1 MKKLKLQNLDCAN
14 CALKIEKTLN
24 NMPELSNVRLNF
36 STSTLTF
43 EQNID
48 KDLSDLI
55 EKEIQKIEKEVIIVK
70 EESKNQKR
78 FWQNLDKKLLFITF
92 LSLFLTYISYNYI
105 ENRQIQITV
114 FLIAYIIVAWDVLY
128 KAFKNIIV
136 GKVFDEYFLMSIA
149 TIGAIAL
156 FDFVEAIAVMVF
168 YQVGEMFQRVA
179 VNNSRDSINA
189 LIDIKPEFAF
199 VKEGEAVV
207 QKTPQEL
214 KLDDVILV
222 KVGEKVPV
230 DAILLEN
237 SCSFDTSAITGE
249 FKPKTL
255 KQNEEVLS
263 GYINVSNAV
272 YLKVKSLYK
281 DSTIAKVI
289 ELIENASLK
298 KANAEKFITKFASVY
313 TPIVVVLALFLA
325 FLPPLFIENAL
336 YSDWIERA
344 LVFLVI
350 SCPCALV
357 ISVPLSYFSAIGA
370 VSKKGVLVK
379 GANYIEKLT
388 EIKNFVF
395 DKTGTLTK
403 GVFEVTKV
411 EAFDMS
417 KDELLRVV
425 ATVESFSTHPIAKA
439 VVKECKEELNLKEL
453 SFSEEFSGLGIKAI
467 VNEKEILVGNR
478 KLLEKFG
485 IKISQ
490 NLNESLNIVY
500 ISINSK
506 FVGYIVVS
514 DVIKSEAKE
523 FLKELKKLNILKTY
537 MLTGDKKEQA
547 LEVAKNIGIDE
558 VRYELLPQDK
568 LKIYENI
575 KKDTNQTTAFVGDG
589 INDAPTLANAD
600 IGFAMGGIGSDLAI
614 KSADVIVLNDNLNSI
629 SDAIKIAKK
638 TKVIF
643 LFSVVVPP
651 VATWPV
657 TAVPF
662 HDEDVGASIFC
673 LLSLRMVNLF
683 MFAGWMNPVIV
694 LSPDTITSVM
704 DGVPAAYAFACLSST
719 IISRAMALMFPA
731 WIADPHMFTCSL
743 M

>member
-1 MKKLKLQNLDCAN
+1 
-14 CALKIEKTLN
+14 
-24 NMPELSNVRLNF
+24 
-36 STSTLTF
+36 
-43 EQNID
+43 
-48 KDLSDLI
+48 
-55 EKEIQKIEKEVIIVK
+55 
-70 EESKNQKR
+70 
-78 FWQNLDKKLLFITF
+78 
-92 LSLFLTYISYNYI
+92 
-105 ENRQIQITV
+105 
-114 FLIAYIIVAWDVLY
+114 
-128 KAFKNIIV
+128 
-136 GKVFDEYFLMSIA
+136 MSIA

-199 VKEGEAVV
+199 VKEGETVV

-453 SFSEEFSGLGIKAI
+453 SFNEEFSGLGIKAI

-485 IKISQ
+485 IKIAQ

-500 ISINSK
+500 VSINSK

-523 FLKELKKLNILKTY
+523 FLKELKKLNILKTF

-638 TKVIF
+638 TKVIVYQNIIFILAVKIGF
-643 LFSVVVPP
+643 LFLG
-651 VATWPV
+651 AG
-657 TAVPF
+657 AVIGMQEAIF
-662 HDEDVGASIFC
+662 ADVGVALIAIFNSMRI
-673 LLSLRMVNLF
+673 LKK
-683 MFAGWMNPVIV
+683 IKQKKQ
-694 LSPDTITSVM
+694 
-704 DGVPAAYAFACLSST
+704 
-719 IISRAMALMFPA
+719 
-731 WIADPHMFTCSL
+731 
-743 M
+743 

>member
-70 EESKNQKR
+70 KESKNQKR
-78 FWQNLDKKLLFITF
+78 FWQNLDKKRLFITF

-222 KVGEKVPV
+222 KVGQKVPV

-325 FLPPLFIENAL
+325 FLPPLFIQDAL

-388 EIKNFVF
+388 EIDSIVF

-403 GVFEVTKV
+403 GVFELTRIK
-411 EAFDMS
+411 AFDIS
-417 KDELLRVV
+417 EDELLKY
-425 ATVESFSTHPIAKA
+425 AAHIESFSTHPIAKSI
-439 VVKECKEELNLKEL
+439 VKAYKGEINLKNV
-453 SFSEEFSGLGIKAI
+453 EENEEISGFGIKAK
-467 VNEKEILVGNR
+467 VLGKDILVGNK
-478 KLLEKFG
+478 KLLNKFDVE
-485 IKISQ
+485 IK
-490 NLNESLNIVY
+490 NEIKEESGFVY
-500 ISINSK
+500 IAIDGQ
-506 FVGYIVVS
+506 FAGYIVIS
-514 DVIKSEAKE
+514 DIIKPEAKD
-523 FLKELKKLNILKTY
+523 FIQELKNLNITKTY
-537 MLTGDKKEQA
+537 MLSGDRK
-547 LEVAKNIGIDE
+547 EVAQSVANSIGIDE

-568 LKIYENI
+568 LTIYNEIKINRA
-575 KKDTNQTTAFVGDG
+575 KTTAFVGDG

-600 IGFAMGGIGSDLAI
+600 IGFAMGGVGSDLAI
-614 KSADVIVLNDNLNSI
+614 RSADIIVLNDNLNSI
-629 SDAIKIAKK
+629 SDSIKIARK
-638 TKVIF
+638 TKTILYQNIVFIMAIKVGF
-643 LFSVVVPP
+643 LFLG
-651 VATWPV
+651 AG
-657 TAVPF
+657 AVIGMKEAIF
-662 HDEDVGASIFC
+662 ADVGVALLAIFNSMRI
-673 LLSLRMVNLF
+673 LKD
-683 MFAGWMNPVIV
+683 IK
-694 LSPDTITSVM
+694 
-704 DGVPAAYAFACLSST
+704 
-719 IISRAMALMFPA
+719 
-731 WIADPHMFTCSL
+731 
-743 M
+743 

>member
-1 MKKLKLQNLDCAN
+1 
-14 CALKIEKTLN
+14 
-24 NMPELSNVRLNF
+24 
-36 STSTLTF
+36 
-43 EQNID
+43 
-48 KDLSDLI
+48 
-55 EKEIQKIEKEVIIVK
+55 
-70 EESKNQKR
+70 
-78 FWQNLDKKLLFITF
+78 
-92 LSLFLTYISYNYI
+92 
-105 ENRQIQITV
+105 
-114 FLIAYIIVAWDVLY
+114 
-128 KAFKNIIV
+128 
-136 GKVFDEYFLMSIA
+136 
-149 TIGAIAL
+149 
-156 FDFVEAIAVMVF
+156 
-168 YQVGEMFQRVA
+168 
-179 VNNSRDSINA
+179 
-189 LIDIKPEFAF
+189 
-199 VKEGEAVV
+199 
-207 QKTPQEL
+207 
-214 KLDDVILV
+214 
-222 KVGEKVPV
+222 
-230 DAILLEN
+230 
-237 SCSFDTSAITGE
+237 
-249 FKPKTL
+249 KPKTL

-485 IKISQ
+485 MKIAQ
-490 NLNESLNIVY
+490 NLNENLNIVY

-638 TKVIF
+638 TKVIVYQNIIFIMAVKIGF
-643 LFSVVVPP
+643 LFLGAGAVIGMQEAIFADMG
-651 VATWPV
+651 VALI
-657 TAVPF
+657 A
-662 HDEDVGASIFC
+662 IFNSMRI
-673 LLSLRMVNLF
+673 LKE
-683 MFAGWMNPVIV
+683 IKK
-694 LSPDTITSVM
+694 
-704 DGVPAAYAFACLSST
+704 
-719 IISRAMALMFPA
+719 
-731 WIADPHMFTCSL
+731 
-743 M
+743 

>member
-24 NMPELSNVRLNF
+24 NMPQLSNVRLNF

-105 ENRQIQITV
+105 ENRQIQIAV

-199 VKEGEAVV
+199 VKEGETIV

-638 TKVIF
+638 TKVIVYQNIIFIMAVKIGF
-643 LFSVVVPP
+643 LFLG
-651 VATWPV
+651 AG
-657 TAVPF
+657 AVIGMKEAIF
-662 HDEDVGASIFC
+662 ADVGVALIAIFNSMRI
-673 LLSLRMVNLF
+673 LKKIKQKKNKERKKINKIKF
-683 MFAGWMNPVIV
+683 IKFGK
-694 LSPDTITSVM
+694 SPCPNCGEVHYM
-704 DGVPAAYAFACLSST
+704 AC
-719 IISRAMALMFPA
+719 
-731 WIADPHMFTCSL
+731 DYY
-743 M
+743 